1 MSHIEEYLSHLKAS
15 ITDRKAGVEFFH
27 NHPEAIPQL
36 FEWATQ
42 GQSQRVHIIS
52 AWIFE
57 MYVMED
63 INRLSPYWQKFL
75 DRMPTH
81 TNESIRRPLSKICYT
96 YLKTFENKI
105 SDQQKDAILNVAFD
119 WLTEPAAVATQ
130 NFAMKSLYLLRNH
143 QDWVHEQLVEVVK
156 SQYPTGSPG
165 YKSAARQ
172 IIKTLK

>member
-1 MSHIEEYLSHLKAS
+1 MSELQEYLSHLNAS

-27 NHPEAIPQL
+27 KHPEAIPQL
-36 FEWATQ
+36 FEWATH
-42 GQSQRVHIIS
+42 GQSERVHVIS

-63 INRLSPYWQKFL
+63 IDRLTPYWQKLL
-75 DRMPTH
+75 DRMPSL
-81 TNESIRRPLSKICYT
+81 TNESIRRPLSKICYN
-96 YLKTFENKI
+96 YLKTFEDQI
-105 SDQQKDAILNVAFD
+105 SDQQKDSILSTAFD

-130 NFAMKSLYLLRNH
+130 NFAMKSLYLLRDH
-143 QDWVHEQLVEVVK
+143 QHWVQEQLVAVVK

-172 IIKTLK
+172 ILKL